1 MIGVAV
7 EQMLELWCVE
17 LRQVKTHLKSLF
29 AHPSVAASAAAF
41 VDGLLGPERRKTGWM
56 RAETAGDP
64 GPWRQQAVLGR
75 SHWEADALRDLVRD
89 YALETLALPGA
100 VLVIDETGFLKQ
112 GQRSCGVG
120 RQYTGSAG
128 KITNCQIGVFAA
140 YVSDKG
146 CAFIDR
152 QLYLPKD
159 WINNSIRRQAAHV
172 PDSLHFVTKP
182 EIATEMIARV
192 LAAGVP
198 FAWVAADTI
207 YGVGAVEMQLRQA
220 GKGYVLGAHATD
232 QFYSWIGK
240 PEVAGTAEEIAQEL
254 APGAWKRL
262 SAGNGTKGPR
272 LYDWAYIELADL
284 KAEEYNDDL
293 TGLWTRGLL
302 IRRTLSDGD
311 LAFFSTW
318 CPADTPIDTLVQVEG
333 QRWAIEDAF
342 ETAKTELGLTH
353 NETRSWHG
361 WHRHVSLV
369 MLAFAMMAVVRQRA
383 NSLTSPQKRSDE
395 AKLQRWCDGLSRKSA
410 ASPHASSSAGSS
422 LPS

>member
-1 MIGVAV
+1 
-7 EQMLELWCVE
+7 
-17 LRQVKTHLKSLF
+17 
-29 AHPSVAASAAAF
+29 
-41 VDGLLGPERRKTGWM
+41 
-56 RAETAGDP
+56 
-64 GPWRQQAVLGR
+64 
-75 SHWEADALRDLVRD
+75 
-89 YALETLALPGA
+89 
-100 VLVIDETGFLKQ
+100 
-112 GQRSCGVG
+112 
-120 RQYTGSAG
+120 
-128 KITNCQIGVFAA
+128 VFAA

-146 CAFIDR
+146 SAFIDR

-159 WINNSIRRQAAHV
+159 WINNSIRRQTAHI
-172 PDSLHFVTKP
+172 PDRLHFVTKP
-182 EIATEMIARV
+182 EIAAQMIARA

-207 YGVGAVEMQLRQA
+207 YGVGAIEMQLRRA

-262 SAGNGTKGPR
+262 SAGDGSKGAR
-272 LYDWAYIELADL
+272 LYDWAYVELADL
-284 KAEEYNDDL
+284 EVEEYNEEL
-293 TGLWTRGLL
+293 NGLWTRGLL

-318 CPADTPIDTLVQVEG
+318 CPAGTPIDTLVRVEG
-333 QRWAIEDAF
+333 HRWAIEDAF

-383 NSLTSPQKRSDE
+383 NSLTSPQKRSDA
-395 AKLQRWCDGLSRKSA
+395 AKLQRWYAGLSRRSA
-410 ASPHASSSAGSS
+410 AWPHASSNAGSS
-422 LPS
+422 PPS